1 MDMETRESSLEL
13 ISIVVPMHNEEAAL
27 MDFFAELEAVL
38 TPLGFPYE
46 VICVDDGSRDGTLEA
61 LIQLRKDKPYIKIV
75 DLSRNFGKEQ
85 ALTAGL
91 HYAKGDVVIPIDA
104 DLQDP
109 PSLISAFIDKW
120 KEGYDVVYGIRD
132 YGDLGGT
139 SSRWLQNLFYK
150 GFNRLADIKMSENIV
165 DFRLMDRRVVK
176 ALLQFPERNRFMK
189 GLFTWVGFSQVGVEY
204 KPNKRVAGNSKWN
217 LWKLWNFALDGITGF
232 STLPLRLW
240 SYFGVLIALL
250 SALYTFVVV
259 LRVFVW
265 GIEVPGYASLMVGIL
280 FFGSV
285 QLISMGVLGEYIGR
299 LYREVKKRPVFIVRE
314 TYGLEDVK
322 DG

>member
-1 MDMETRESSLEL
+1 
-13 ISIVVPMHNEEAAL
+13 
-27 MDFFAELEAVL
+27 
-38 TPLGFPYE
+38 
-46 VICVDDGSRDGTLEA
+46 
-61 LIQLRKDKPYIKIV
+61 
-75 DLSRNFGKEQ
+75 
-85 ALTAGL
+85 
-91 HYAKGDVVIPIDA
+91 
-104 DLQDP
+104 
-109 PSLISAFIDKW
+109 
-120 KEGYDVVYGIRD
+120 
-132 YGDLGGT
+132 
-139 SSRWLQNLFYK
+139 
-150 GFNRLADIKMSENIV
+150 
-165 DFRLMDRRVVK
+165 
-176 ALLQFPERNRFMK
+176 MK